1 MLREP
6 KSRSVHDEFDFV
18 TMACEKLQTQ
28 VRTKM
33 SKPVVERDAD
43 RHELKTTAGPKSFL
57 HPNSTSGHTKKVVEN
72 FDDVESV
79 LDLLF
84 PLASV

>member
-1 MLREP
+1 M
-6 KSRSVHDEFDFV
+6 HD
-18 TMACEKLQTQ
+18 EKLQTP

-33 SKPVVERDAD
+33 SKPAVERDAD
-43 RHELKTTAGPKSFL
+43 RHELKTAGPTSFRHL
-57 HPNSTSGHTKKVVEN
+57 NSTSAHTKKVVEN